1 MARTRTSPPVAER
14 VGAGEPIPQVFRRAT
29 AQDAMDVA
37 RATFLNGIRV
47 DMGELAKQLSVARAT
62 LYRWCG
68 SRERLHE
75 QILAQRAREFST
87 WARGEAEGEGDD
99 RVLDH
104 LRLMLD
110 ATAQAQ
116 PVREFIAR
124 EPQLALRILTREY
137 GEVHRVLVQGLADVA
152 AESHTPRRAKAL
164 QSRLDV
170 AVQVATALQWVTIAI
185 ADEPQSERIVAIVR
199 TQISAGRSSASR

>member
-1 MARTRTSPPVAER
+1 MARTRTRPPVAES
-14 VGAGEPIPQVFRRAT
+14 VGGEDPIPRIFRRAT
-29 AQDAMDVA
+29 AQDAMELA
-37 RATFLNGIRV
+37 RATFLHGARV
-47 DMGELAKQLSVARAT
+47 DMGELAKELAVARAT

-87 WARGEAEGEGDD
+87 WAHDEAAGEGDE

-116 PVREFIAR
+116 PVRRFIAR
-124 EPQLALRILTREY
+124 EPQLALRILTSEH
-137 GEVHRVLVQGLADVA
+137 GEVHRVLVQGLCDVA
-152 AESHTPRRAKAL
+152 DEALTPRRAKVL
-164 QSRLDV
+164 KGRLDV
-170 AVQVATALQWVTIAI
+170 AVDVATALQWVTIAI
-185 ADEPQSERIVAIVR
+185 DDEPQSERIVDVVR
-199 TQISAGRSSASR
+199 TQLCARRPPG